1 MPHHVEIPAVL
12 GGLIEVRED
21 APNGFAR
28 ILAFPL
34 LLWRLWRPRNV
45 GSDFGH
51 VRYPASSQA
60 RTIVTCSKSCRLSVL
75 YASPLVG
82 AEKQGALR
90 RLCFS
95 SRPTSSRQGEGA
107 MPDFRQDDK
116 THLFAHA
123 VACHST
129 APEPR
134 QPCLD
139 GLELDATCR
148 PATITKY
155 RGERFR
161 I

>member
-1 MPHHVEIPAVL
+1 VFEKLPPICCFTPPPSS
-12 GGLIEVRED
+12 
-21 APNGFAR
+21 APKNKERFA
-28 ILAFPL
+28 
-34 LLWRLWRPRNV
+34 
-45 GSDFGH
+45 
-51 VRYPASSQA
+51 
-60 RTIVTCSKSCRLSVL
+60 
-75 YASPLVG
+75 
-82 AEKQGALR
+82 

-95 SRPTSSRQGEGA
+95 SRSTSSRQGEGA

-148 PATITKY
+148 PATIKKS
-155 RGERFR
+155 RREISHVRASGVVGSASNVNHESRHWRAHLGAVGGRALVQR
-161 I
+161 ISTREDYLATNLRWVNA

>member
-1 MPHHVEIPAVL
+1 VFEKLPPICCFTPPPSS
-12 GGLIEVRED
+12 
-21 APNGFAR
+21 APKNKERFA
-28 ILAFPL
+28 
-34 LLWRLWRPRNV
+34 
-45 GSDFGH
+45 
-51 VRYPASSQA
+51 
-60 RTIVTCSKSCRLSVL
+60 
-75 YASPLVG
+75 
-82 AEKQGALR
+82 

-95 SRPTSSRQGEGA
+95 SRSTSSRQGEGA

-123 VACHST
+123 VPCHST

-148 PATITKY
+148 PATIKKSRREISHLGLCGLPGWWGLRQTSILSPAI
-155 RGERFR
+155 GGH